1 VAGVKFIYATKS
13 VQRVN
18 PPRLME
24 KFLRWTLPTELKDPI
39 LGDLAEEYSC
49 LAEQAPLKA
58 NYWYARQAMST
69 GLQFLTK
76 TKRGLIMFLLG
87 MIVFVS
93 MIAMAMILSGEIMMF
108 VDIPSFL
115 IVVPPAFMLT
125 LASSS
130 KQSRSHAI
138 KLMLSENLDLG
149 KAELHAAKQVFTTF
163 GNMNM
168 LMGWIGVIIGTI
180 AMASTINGEN
190 ISQLF
195 GSAFAVCVLTLFYAL
210 LIKALCYAA
219 EAKIQFKIINLL
231 S

>member
-1 VAGVKFIYATKS
+1 
-13 VQRVN
+13 
-18 PPRLME
+18 ME
-24 KFLRWTLPTELKDPI
+24 KFLHWTLPTDLKDPI
-39 LGDLAEEYSC
+39 LGDLAEEYSY
-49 LAEQAPLKA
+49 LVEQAPLKA
-58 NYWYARQAMST
+58 NYWYTRQAMST

-130 KQSRSHAI
+130 KLSRSHAVKI
-138 KLMLSENLDLG
+138 LFSESVNLN
-149 KAELHAAKQVFTTF
+149 KAELNSAKQVFTTF
-163 GNMNM
+163 GNLNM
-168 LMGWIGVIIGTI
+168 LMGCIGVIIGAI
-180 AMASTINGEN
+180 SMASN
-190 ISQLF
+190 IEPETLSKVF
-195 GSAFAVCVLTLFYAL
+195 GSAFAICVLTLFYAL

-219 EAKIQFKIINLL
+219 EVKIQFKIINLA

>member
-1 VAGVKFIYATKS
+1 
-13 VQRVN
+13 VN
-18 PPRLME
+18 PPKLIE
-24 KFLRWTLPTELKDPI
+24 NFLHWTLPNELKDPV
-39 LGDLAEEYSC
+39 LGDLAEEY
-49 LAEQAPLKA
+49 LVLKMEKPYMA
-58 NYWYARQAMST
+58 NYWYTRQALST
-69 GLQFLTK
+69 GLQFLSK

-130 KQSRSHAI
+130 KLSRSHAI
-138 KLMLSENLDLG
+138 KILFSESVNLN
-149 KAELHAAKQVFTTF
+149 KAELNSAKQIFTTF
-163 GNMNM
+163 GNLSM
-168 LMGWIGVIIGTI
+168 LMGGIGVIIGAI
-180 AMASTINGEN
+180 SMASN
-190 ISQLF
+190 IEPETLSKVF
-195 GSAFAVCVLTLFYAL
+195 GSAFAICVLTLFYAL

-219 EAKIQFKIINLL
+219 EAKIQFKIINLA

>member
-1 VAGVKFIYATKS
+1 M
-13 VQRVN
+13 N
-18 PPRLME
+18 PPRLIE
-24 KFLRWTLPTELKDPI
+24 KFLYWTLPNELKDPV
-39 LGDLAEEYSC
+39 LGDLAEEY
-49 LAEQAPLKA
+49 LVLKTEKPYLA
-58 NYWYARQAMST
+58 NYWYARQALST

-87 MIVFVS
+87 MIVFVL

-130 KQSRSHAI
+130 RQSRNHAVKLLFSEGI
-138 KLMLSENLDLG
+138 KLNS
-149 KAELHAAKQVFTTF
+149 AELNAAKQVFTTF
-163 GNMNM
+163 GNLNM
-168 LMGWIGVIIGTI
+168 LMGCIGVIIGAI
-180 AMASTINGEN
+180 SMASN
-190 ISQLF
+190 IEPEQLSKVF
-195 GSAFAVCVLTLFYAL
+195 GSAFAICVLTLFYAL

-219 EAKIQFKIINLL
+219 EAKIQFKIINLA